1 MKAFLLL
8 VMTIFSISAHAVTLE
23 ELQQRFSQVP
33 VLRADF
39 SQQRTISGMAQPLN
53 SSGNLLIAQQ
63 QGLWW
68 QQEKPFSLTLLL
80 TEKRMVQIMAGQEP
94 QVVTADN
101 NPQMFQ
107 FNSLLSALFHADR
120 KVLEENFSL
129 NFTDLGKGAWKLILT
144 PKVSP
149 LNRLFRSITLNGE
162 TFLNNIDIDDMQGD
176 ATHIRFFNQ
185 KTTPATL
192 TDAEKRHFA
201 S

>member
-1 MKAFLLL
+1 MFLVL
-8 VMTIFSISAHAVTLE
+8 TIFSVTAHAVTLE

-39 SQQRTISGMAQPLN
+39 AQQRTISGMAQPLN

-80 TEKRMVQIMAGQEP
+80 TEKRMVQVMAGQEP

-129 NFTDLGKGAWKLILT
+129 DFSDLGKGAWKLILT

-149 LNRLFRSITLNGE
+149 LNRLFRRITLNGE

>member
-1 MKAFLLL
+1 MKSFLFL
-8 VMTIFSISAHAVTLE
+8 VLTFLSVTAHAVTLE

-39 SQQRTISGMAQPLN
+39 AQQRTISGMAQPLN

-120 KVLEENFSL
+120 KVLEENFAL
-129 NFTDLGKGAWKLILT
+129 DFKDLGKGAWKLVLT

-162 TFLNNIDIDDMQGD
+162 TFLNNIDINDMQGD

>member
-1 MKAFLLL
+1 VKAFLFL
-8 VMTIFSISAHAVTLE
+8 VLTLFSVAAHTVTLE

-120 KVLEENFSL
+120 KVLEENFAL
-129 NFTDLGKGAWKLILT
+129 DFTDQGKGAWKLVLT

-162 TFLNNIDIDDMQGD
+162 TFLNNIDINDMQGD

-192 TDAEKRHFA
+192 NDAEKRHFA

>member
-1 MKAFLLL
+1 
-8 VMTIFSISAHAVTLE
+8 
-23 ELQQRFSQVP
+23 
-33 VLRADF
+33 
-39 SQQRTISGMAQPLN
+39 MAQPLN
-53 SSGNLLIAQQ
+53 SSGNLVIAQQ

-80 TEKRMVQIMAGQEP
+80 TENRMVQIMAGQDP
-94 QVVTADN
+94 QVVTAQS

-120 KVLEENFSL
+120 RVLEQ
-129 NFTDLGKGAWKLILT
+129 NFTLGFTDQGKGAWTLVLT

-149 LNRLFRSITLNGE
+149 LNRLFRSITLHGE
-162 TFLNNIDIDDMQGD
+162 TYLNNIDINDMQGD
-176 ATHIRFFNQ
+176 ATHIRFFNKQ
-185 KTTPATL
+185 TAPAQL

>member
-1 MKAFLLL
+1 
-8 VMTIFSISAHAVTLE
+8 
-23 ELQQRFSQVP
+23 
-33 VLRADF
+33 LRADF

-120 KVLEENFSL
+120 KVLEENFAL
-129 NFTDLGKGAWKLILT
+129 DFTDQGKGAWKLVLT

-162 TFLNNIDIDDMQGD
+162 TFLNNIDINDMQGD

-192 TDAEKRHFA
+192 NDAEKRHFA